1 MHDPFSMRPFFGYN
15 FGQYLQ
21 HWLDTGARLASPPLV
36 FMVNWFRSHVTTR
49 DTCHVSRCATRSL
62 HVVFSCRK
70 GQSGGLLWPGFG
82 DNIRVIE
89 WILGAATVS
98 TQHSVKLYSV
108 VLRINVVPLARSV

>member
-1 MHDPFSMRPFFGYN
+1 MHIIAQVLMHDPFSMRPFFGYN

-36 FMVNWFRSHVTTR
+36 FMVNWFRSHVTRVTL
-49 DTCHVSRCATRSL
+49 CSL
-62 HVVFSCRK
+62 HLVFSCRK

-108 VLRINVVPLARSV
+108 VPSINVVTLARSV

>member
-36 FMVNWFRSHVTTR
+36 FMVNWFRSHVTRVTL
-49 DTCHVSRCATRSL
+49 CSL

-98 TQHSVKLYSV
+98 THCQAAFCVPC
-108 VLRINVVPLARSV
+108 INVVTLARSV